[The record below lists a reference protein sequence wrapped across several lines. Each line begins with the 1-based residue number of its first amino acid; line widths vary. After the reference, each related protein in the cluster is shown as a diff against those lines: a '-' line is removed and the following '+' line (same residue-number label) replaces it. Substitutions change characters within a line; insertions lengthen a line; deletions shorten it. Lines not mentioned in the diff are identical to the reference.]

1 MCFVKIPLLGVIKCA
16 LYSVLLLLS
25 AVVNA
30 SDGAS
35 LKAEALTV
43 LSDLKLAEA
52 RSQSQMPAI
61 ALYIAN
67 RDERFAIQSVKL
79 SVDGRETARYSYSEL
94 EAQTLLDGGLHLLSK
109 LALPK
114 ENHTISV
121 KFAVTEVGAG
131 PHAERLYPRF
141 EKTISITENA
151 QWELELIRGGWMK
164 WQDKVAIQL
173 HDRGPENSVSSG
185 DSHPS
190 FRSIYFDAKRHFSFD
205 ALADAMV
212 MIKSGVSAGQFSE
225 QVKLALSRSARDLGL
240 TEIPVSLQGLV
251 ELDRLNE
258 ESKPSSKFSH
268 FNTGAGLIQQ
278 GKYAEGVALLAALS
292 EGELLAADELLLRDK
307 VNLALG
313 YHFLKQGDS
322 EQSVNYF
329 SQVRRLSPYANKA
342 LVGLGWAL
350 LSPRQSQAAPLV
362 ASDDHASEAIAT
374 ATPYLWSGSDDEI
387 AWARRHT
394 PFRRAWA
401 IASGGKEEDLQAAMV
416 PWMELVNRDPLDP
429 AVQEGLL
436 ILPYVMSHW
445 AGQVQRA
452 ERYYVAASERL
463 QAALQSLRGA
473 SADIQ
478 HGGLRAA
485 IDLADQRGR
494 SGWDIWLS
502 ALYDDKDAYLDLLLD
517 SADFH
522 DALSEYRQLVRIR
535 KLLDTYQAD
544 ALVVMDGGGLDA
556 KPTALLPRLT
566 ASIATQAAL
575 LDREALAEIDRHHR
589 RTEMYLAEANFA
601 LARNHENTRRKLS
614 GVVWDG
620 EMRR

>member
-1 MCFVKIPLLGVIKCA
+1 MKIPLFGVIKRA

-35 LKAEALTV
+35 LKVEALTV
-43 LSDLKLAEA
+43 LSDLKLAKA
-52 RSQSQMPAI
+52 RSPSRMPAI

-67 RDERFAIQSVKL
+67 SDKRFAIQSVRV
-79 SVDGRETARYSYSEL
+79 SVNGRETARYSYSEL
-94 EAQTLLDGGLHLLSK
+94 EAQTLLDGGLHFLSK
-109 LALPK
+109 SALPK
-114 ENHTISV
+114 ENNTISV
-121 KFAVTEVGAG
+121 KFAVVDVEAG

-141 EKTISITENA
+141 EKVISVAENT
-151 QWELELIRGGWMK
+151 QWELELIRSGWLK
-164 WQDKVAIQL
+164 WQDKVAIQV
-173 HDRGPENSVSSG
+173 HDRGPEDRVSIG
-185 DSHPS
+185 DSHPR
-190 FRSIYFDAKRHFSFD
+190 FRSMYFNAKRHFSFD

-212 MIKSGVSAGQFSE
+212 MIKSGVSAVQFPE

-240 TEIPVSLQGLV
+240 TEVPASLQGLV
-251 ELDRLNE
+251 EFDRLRD
-258 ESKPSSKFSH
+258 ESKLGSMFSH
-268 FNTGAGLIQQ
+268 FNTGAALIQQ
-278 GKYAEGVALLAALS
+278 GKYVEGVALLAALS
-292 EGELLAADELLLRDK
+292 EGELLSPDELLLRDK

-329 SQVRRLSPYANKA
+329 SQVRRLSPYANKG

-350 LSPRQSQAAPLV
+350 LSPRQNQTAPLV
-362 ASDDHASEAIAT
+362 VSDDHSAQALAT
-374 ATPYLWSGSDDEI
+374 ATPYLWSGSKDEI

-445 AGQVQRA
+445 AGQAQRA
-452 ERYYVAASERL
+452 ERYYVAASDRL
-463 QAALQSLRGA
+463 QAALQGLRDA

-478 HGGLRAA
+478 RGGLRAA

-502 ALYDDKDAYLDLLLD
+502 ALYNDKDAYLDLLID
-517 SADFH
+517 SPKFH
-522 DALSEYRQLVRIR
+522 EALSEYRQLVRIR
-535 KLLDTYQAD
+535 DLLSAD
-544 ALVVMDGGGLDA
+544 QSGALVAVDGGELDA
-556 KPTALLPRLT
+556 KLTALLPRLT
-566 ASIATQAAL
+566 ASIAMRAAT
-575 LDREALAEIDRHHR
+575 LDREALAEIGRHHR

-601 LARNHENTRRKLS
+601 LARSHENTRRKLS

-620 EMRR
+620 EMMR